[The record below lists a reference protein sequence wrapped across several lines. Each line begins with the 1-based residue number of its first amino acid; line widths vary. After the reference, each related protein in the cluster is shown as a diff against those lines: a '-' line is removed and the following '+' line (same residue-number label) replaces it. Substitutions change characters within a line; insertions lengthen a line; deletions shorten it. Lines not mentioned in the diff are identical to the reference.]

1 MSENALRARIKVM
14 AYLTK
19 PKAPIFE
26 VYTTEKD
33 DISPT
38 CLKFLSVQ
46 EVLEMSWAFARPH
59 ALKGAFGLK
68 PISVILDG
76 QSIIPLKSLEW
87 E

>member
-1 MSENALRARIKVM
+1 MSDNVLRARIKVM

-38 CLKFLSVQ
+38 CLKVLSVQ
-46 EVLEMSWAFARPH
+46 EVLEMR
-59 ALKGAFGLK
+59 
-68 PISVILDG
+68 
-76 QSIIPLKSLEW
+76 
-87 E
+87 